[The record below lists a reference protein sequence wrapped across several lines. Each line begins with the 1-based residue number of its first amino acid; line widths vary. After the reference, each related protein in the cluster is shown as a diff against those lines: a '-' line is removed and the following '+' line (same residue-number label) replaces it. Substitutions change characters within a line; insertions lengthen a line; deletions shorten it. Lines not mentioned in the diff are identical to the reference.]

1 MQHYSNEKLEL
12 GTLLIA
18 GHIFASAPNVL
29 PETIAQIACEIAH
42 HCLIEVSKIV
52 KNDVEI

>member
-1 MQHYSNEKLEL
+1 MQHYSNEKLEI

-52 KNDVEI
+52 EKDVEN